1 MQQCLAGFLG
11 AHRRLLS
18 LTLLLTLL
26 ACGGTSE
33 SGPGLPNPSAVAPSL
48 SELAVE
54 DLSARGDKVSLCH
67 HAANGSHHIIE
78 ISQNAVQAHLNHGDS
93 PLPCPGGGTTG
104 GDTGGTTAG
113 DTGGTT
119 TGDAGGSTG
128 SDTGGTTAGDTG
140 GTTGGT
146 DTGGGTDGGASSGT
160 TGGSSGGGSTG
171 SYPEIPSL
179 EVDLASS
186 TAFLYTGENAVQ
198 VGVAPGAIAPD
209 RVCVL
214 RGKVLDPEGQ
224 PLPGVTVAALNA
236 PRYGTT
242 LTGATGEYDFAISGG
257 TVAILTFTQSGRL
270 PAQRSVTA
278 PMLDY
283 AFVDDVALVQR
294 VSASTVVNL
303 NDAGAKLARG
313 PVETD
318 QDGTRRSTL
327 IIPPGVTAQMRLPD
341 GTPQAISGLTISQT
355 EYTVGALPRETTPAQ
370 LPINTAPTL
379 CYELTVAEAESLQA
393 TVEFSQSVYHY
404 NENFLQNPV
413 GTRVPS
419 GYLDRARGAWV
430 PSDDGLVIGIVATD
444 GGAATVDT
452 NGDGAAESSAS
463 LEALG
468 FTPEELTLLAQLYA
482 PGQSLWRVP
491 LPHLSTWDFNRSDAP
506 PPDAEPP
513 QTIDRSDDERRCT
526 CRDCDDGSPADQL
539 SKHRIAP
546 PGSPANLNYSSD
558 RSPGR
563 KGQNTVAARLS
574 GESFPASVET
584 MQVELE
590 VAGRR
595 IVEKFPPGANL
606 EYKHLWD
613 GKDAYGR
620 TVQGMVRARYRVGY
634 IYPTFYTT
642 PSNTR
647 PRNFGFFSNQ
657 PLPGNV
663 RTGLKFPM
671 YSGWVNV
678 TLGTYDVRSLGL
690 GGFSLDPVHFYSPT
704 QRAVY
709 LGSGG
714 QQGVDGLGLVL
725 KRVAGGGSSLADN
738 VSSDQIR
745 FSFDS
750 TFATGGNLGSVVVG
764 PDGALYVAD
773 YAVHKIR
780 RVDRATGNVTTIAG
794 TTVGY
799 SGDGGPATSARLSFP
814 GRMAVGPDGSLY
826 VLDNGGGTQW
836 SMVRRIAPDG
846 TISTVAGT
854 TTRSFSGDGG
864 PATSATFRNL
874 SDLAVDANGT
884 LYLVDAG
891 NHRIRMVT
899 PDGRVATI
907 AGNGFGVGSLADGV
921 SAAQARLD
929 NPSSLC
935 LAPDGTLI
943 YSTILGTNKI
953 RRIRGDG
960 TVETLAGT
968 GPGGYTGDG
977 GPAVN
982 ALLSNPT
989 ALAVKDGRIYFAQD
1003 HFAGNL
1009 VRASLIRAIEPDG
1022 RISLVAGMPGEFIA
1036 DKSDIDNLAVK
1047 SAVGAVYSIEDGLDG
1062 RLLFTCAFS
1071 SGSAVAGGLVFSL
1084 EQAQPGFNLTD
1095 QLIPSRDGSELWR
1108 FSGSGRHLETYSALT
1123 GELLYSFGYDAEGRL
1138 SFFTDSDANT
1148 TVVERDAGGHPSAI
1162 VGPFGQRTVLTTN
1175 SDGYVTAVTT
1185 PGARVTRMSF
1195 SSDGLLQEVIDPNG
1209 NPSTMEYESDG
1220 LLKRSTDPTGNGVTM
1235 SRQLLE
1241 DGFETTLTTSMGRT
1255 SKSRIVHGVNG
1266 DTVEITTASDGTVST
1281 VSTLYDGRRTTLAA
1295 DGSTS
1300 TMQMVPDPRFGMAAP
1315 FVGSWTT
1322 STGGLTAVGGG
1333 TRSVV
1338 LGTPGDFLSLQSMV
1352 ETSTMNGRTSS
1363 SNWDAVSLTL
1373 VETSPAGRNVTSTYS
1388 GDGKLLTTSVPGLA
1402 SVERQYDPRG
1412 RLSSVTEGSGV
1423 DARTTTLA
1431 YDASSYLETV
1441 TDAINRT
1448 VRFTRDA
1455 DGRVLSTELPDGRV
1469 VSQTLD
1475 DNGNLLTLTPPGRP
1489 AHSFSYDNRDLIE
1502 QYAPPA
1508 ATPSGP
1514 TGYAWN
1520 ADMQPTTTT
1529 RPDGEVVTSGYDLAG
1544 RLLTLTIP
1552 RGSFGY
1558 AYDGPT
1564 GKLASVTGPGG
1575 SSRSY
1580 GYQGSLLSSL
1590 TSGGPVSGSAAW
1602 TFDSNYRTTGR
1613 TVNGANGISFG
1624 YDADDLATAVGSLT
1638 LDRNAQNGL
1647 LISTTLGSVTD
1658 ALTYSTFGEV
1668 SGYTASAGA
1677 SQLYSESYV
1686 RDNLG
1691 RITQRTE
1698 VLQGTTITWGYAYD
1712 VAGRLV
1718 GVTRNGAGFESY
1730 TYAANDNR
1738 LTKTTTAGTTTYAHD
1753 DQDRLLSAV
1762 GSAGAQS
1769 WMYDANGDLLQRNDS
1784 SGQTTFDYETGG
1796 QLLSLTKPNGD
1807 IVSYELDAGNKR
1819 AVKRVNGM
1827 VQRQWLYA
1835 GGLLPIAEYD
1845 AAGNLVATFNGGFMV
1860 KNGTT
1865 YRLLRDH
1872 LGSVRLV
1879 VDAST
1884 GTVVQRLS
1892 YGPWGEVLEDT
1903 NPGFQPFGYAGGLYD
1918 PDTGLVRFGARDYDP
1933 TVGRWTCKDPIGLES
1948 GPNVYSY
1955 AKNNPVN
1962 FVDPSGL
1969 YAEVTV
1975 DGNNVTITL
1984 PMAYWS
1990 SDGLTKEE
1998 IDQAA
2003 AKFNQGIKDM
2013 WGGTHGNYNV
2023 TVNIIMKNESDC
2035 PNDRRVNHIEL
2046 LKGTGTSESARGIGN
2061 KHKWYAGQPALTGA
2075 HEGGHLLGLRDG
2087 YVVVNGVAQATADR
2101 YIGDIMGPYKNDPN
2115 VQPAASQQ
2123 DIQDIIDYWQ
2133 SSDTQEIIQSWGK

>member
-1 MQQCLAGFLG
+1 M
-11 AHRRLLS
+11 
-18 LTLLLTLL
+18 
-26 ACGGTSE
+26 
-33 SGPGLPNPSAVAPSL
+33 
-48 SELAVE
+48 
-54 DLSARGDKVSLCH
+54 
-67 HAANGSHHIIE
+67 
-78 ISQNAVQAHLNHGDS
+78 
-93 PLPCPGGGTTG
+93 
-104 GDTGGTTAG
+104 
-113 DTGGTT
+113 
-119 TGDAGGSTG
+119 
-128 SDTGGTTAGDTG
+128 
-140 GTTGGT
+140 
-146 DTGGGTDGGASSGT
+146 
-160 TGGSSGGGSTG
+160 
-171 SYPEIPSL
+171 
-179 EVDLASS
+179 
-186 TAFLYTGENAVQ
+186 
-198 VGVAPGAIAPD
+198 
-209 RVCVL
+209 
-214 RGKVLDPEGQ
+214 
-224 PLPGVTVAALNA
+224 
-236 PRYGTT
+236 
-242 LTGATGEYDFAISGG
+242 
-257 TVAILTFTQSGRL
+257 
-270 PAQRSVTA
+270 
-278 PMLDY
+278 
-283 AFVDDVALVQR
+283 
-294 VSASTVVNL
+294 
-303 NDAGAKLARG
+303 
-313 PVETD
+313 
-318 QDGTRRSTL
+318 
-327 IIPPGVTAQMRLPD
+327 
-341 GTPQAISGLTISQT
+341 
-355 EYTVGALPRETTPAQ
+355 
-370 LPINTAPTL
+370 
-379 CYELTVAEAESLQA
+379 
-393 TVEFSQSVYHY
+393 
-404 NENFLQNPV
+404 
-413 GTRVPS
+413 
-419 GYLDRARGAWV
+419 
-430 PSDDGLVIGIVATD
+430 
-444 GGAATVDT
+444 
-452 NGDGAAESSAS
+452 
-463 LEALG
+463 
-468 FTPEELTLLAQLYA
+468 
-482 PGQSLWRVP
+482 
-491 LPHLSTWDFNRSDAP
+491 
-506 PPDAEPP
+506 
-513 QTIDRSDDERRCT
+513 
-526 CRDCDDGSPADQL
+526 
-539 SKHRIAP
+539 
-546 PGSPANLNYSSD
+546 
-558 RSPGR
+558 
-563 KGQNTVAARLS
+563 
-574 GESFPASVET
+574 
-584 MQVELE
+584 
-590 VAGRR
+590 
-595 IVEKFPPGANL
+595 
-606 EYKHLWD
+606 
-613 GKDAYGR
+613 
-620 TVQGMVRARYRVGY
+620 
-634 IYPTFYTT
+634 
-642 PSNTR
+642 
-647 PRNFGFFSNQ
+647 
-657 PLPGNV
+657 
-663 RTGLKFPM
+663 
-671 YSGWVNV
+671 
-678 TLGTYDVRSLGL
+678 
-690 GGFSLDPVHFYSPT
+690 
-704 QRAVY
+704 
-709 LGSGG
+709 
-714 QQGVDGLGLVL
+714 
-725 KRVAGGGSSLADN
+725 
-738 VSSDQIR
+738 
-745 FSFDS
+745 
-750 TFATGGNLGSVVVG
+750 
-764 PDGALYVAD
+764 
-773 YAVHKIR
+773 
-780 RVDRATGNVTTIAG
+780 
-794 TTVGY
+794 
-799 SGDGGPATSARLSFP
+799 
-814 GRMAVGPDGSLY
+814 
-826 VLDNGGGTQW
+826 
-836 SMVRRIAPDG
+836 
-846 TISTVAGT
+846 
-854 TTRSFSGDGG
+854 
-864 PATSATFRNL
+864 
-874 SDLAVDANGT
+874 
-884 LYLVDAG
+884 
-891 NHRIRMVT
+891 
-899 PDGRVATI
+899 
-907 AGNGFGVGSLADGV
+907 
-921 SAAQARLD
+921 
-929 NPSSLC
+929 
-935 LAPDGTLI
+935 
-943 YSTILGTNKI
+943 
-953 RRIRGDG
+953 
-960 TVETLAGT
+960 
-968 GPGGYTGDG
+968 
-977 GPAVN
+977 
-982 ALLSNPT
+982 
-989 ALAVKDGRIYFAQD
+989 
-1003 HFAGNL
+1003 
-1009 VRASLIRAIEPDG
+1009 
-1022 RISLVAGMPGEFIA
+1022 
-1036 DKSDIDNLAVK
+1036 
-1047 SAVGAVYSIEDGLDG
+1047 
-1062 RLLFTCAFS
+1062 
-1071 SGSAVAGGLVFSL
+1071 
-1084 EQAQPGFNLTD
+1084 
-1095 QLIPSRDGSELWR
+1095 
-1108 FSGSGRHLETYSALT
+1108 
-1123 GELLYSFGYDAEGRL
+1123 
-1138 SFFTDSDANT
+1138 
-1148 TVVERDAGGHPSAI
+1148 
-1162 VGPFGQRTVLTTN
+1162 
-1175 SDGYVTAVTT
+1175 
-1185 PGARVTRMSF
+1185 
-1195 SSDGLLQEVIDPNG
+1195 
-1209 NPSTMEYESDG
+1209 
-1220 LLKRSTDPTGNGVTM
+1220 
-1235 SRQLLE
+1235 
-1241 DGFETTLTTSMGRT
+1241 
-1255 SKSRIVHGVNG
+1255 
-1266 DTVEITTASDGTVST
+1266 
-1281 VSTLYDGRRTTLAA
+1281 
-1295 DGSTS
+1295 
-1300 TMQMVPDPRFGMAAP
+1300 
-1315 FVGSWTT
+1315 
-1322 STGGLTAVGGG
+1322 
-1333 TRSVV
+1333 
-1338 LGTPGDFLSLQSMV
+1338 
-1352 ETSTMNGRTSS
+1352 
-1363 SNWDAVSLTL
+1363 
-1373 VETSPAGRNVTSTYS
+1373 
-1388 GDGKLLTTSVPGLA
+1388 
-1402 SVERQYDPRG
+1402 
-1412 RLSSVTEGSGV
+1412 TEGSGV

-2123 DIQDIIDYWQ
+2123 DIQDISDYWQ